1 MRLTVRL
8 EETQYN
14 IDIPEEML
22 SGDGEAFFRQMDQD
36 MDKGWQMSM
45 DFVENPGQLQRCQI
59 AANRLHTALETENR
73 TLVQL
78 MAAYIVTRMPGTT
91 VVELNE
97 TGEMQDIEF
106 SQDTSLQAPDAAPQP
121 GSMNK
126 LDAMEQAGKDVSKV
140 YKQGRNYRFAMYDH
154 AESRWV
160 ESPPFSDEQQAAE
173 ARNKTFQKYYN
184 QLCDKS

>member
-1 MRLTVRL
+1 
-8 EETQYN
+8 
-14 IDIPEEML
+14 
-22 SGDGEAFFRQMDQD
+22 
-36 MDKGWQMSM
+36 M